1 MILSVLNV
9 QLLGSE
15 KQGVT
20 LVPACNPKQTEA
32 SHCMMNNRHETGHP
46 VALYQNSILQN
57 IEASMGGSMKSGKQK
72 PGKSASS
79 TGDVMPEATTQIK
92 RTAKRPPCVRA

>member
-1 MILSVLNV
+1 MSSVSSEELKGVVVMILSVLNV

-32 SHCMMNNRHETGHP
+32 SHCMMNYRRETGHP
-46 VALYQNSILQN
+46 VALYQNSI
-57 IEASMGGSMKSGKQK
+57 
-72 PGKSASS
+72 
-79 TGDVMPEATTQIK
+79 
-92 RTAKRPPCVRA
+92 

>member
-20 LVPACNPKQTEA
+20 LMPACNPKQTGA
-32 SHCMMNNRHETGHP
+32 SHCMMNYHRKKGHP
-46 VALYQNSILQN
+46 VALYQNSI
-57 IEASMGGSMKSGKQK
+57 
-72 PGKSASS
+72 
-79 TGDVMPEATTQIK
+79 
-92 RTAKRPPCVRA
+92 